1 MEKKEIIEEEIMN
14 LQKSIWR
21 RNSLP
26 EEVVKIIDKIKQRLK
41 ESNKEKNINTSNI
54 SEYID
59 SQFEML
65 KSYLNRVGENRK
77 SKKMAEIINEVRM
90 IYNKSNNQFSR
101 NIIKNGEQEAK
112 KESKQTTYKL
122 LMKINELVESIYSRQ
137 KSMLNAQGFE
147 QNDIERKMYDTKRMM
162 QKYIENVSKENI
174 ESAFMLDNQELRTL
188 EKETI
193 SNIMK
198 IQRINSEGKDKFQE
212 GLKMH
217 APTLEEQREDAD
229 NRNVE
234 QNNNVRNPEKSLPS
248 DVLK

>member
-26 EEVVKIIDKIKQRLK
+26 EEIVKIIDKIKQRLK

-101 NIIKNGEQEAK
+101 NIIKNGEQEDK

-198 IQRINSEGKDKFQE
+198 IQRINLEGKDKFQE
-212 GLKMH
+212 ELKMH

>member
-101 NIIKNGEQEAK
+101 NIIKNGEQEDK

-212 GLKMH
+212 ELKMH

>member
-65 KSYLNRVGENRK
+65 KSYLNRVVENRK

-101 NIIKNGEQEAK
+101 NIIKNGEQEDK

-212 GLKMH
+212 ELKMH

>member
-1 MEKKEIIEEEIMN
+1 
-14 LQKSIWR
+14 
-21 RNSLP
+21 
-26 EEVVKIIDKIKQRLK
+26 
-41 ESNKEKNINTSNI
+41 
-54 SEYID
+54 
-59 SQFEML
+59 
-65 KSYLNRVGENRK
+65 
-77 SKKMAEIINEVRM
+77 
-90 IYNKSNNQFSR
+90 
-101 NIIKNGEQEAK
+101 
-112 KESKQTTYKL
+112 
-122 LMKINELVESIYSRQ
+122 MKINELVESIYSRQ

-198 IQRINSEGKDKFQE
+198 IQRINLEGKDKFQE
-212 GLKMH
+212 GLKMN

>member
-21 RNSLP
+21 RDSLP

-101 NIIKNGEQEAK
+101 NIIKNGEQEDK

-198 IQRINSEGKDKFQE
+198 IQRINLEGKDKFQE

>member
-101 NIIKNGEQEAK
+101 NIIKNGEQEDK

-162 QKYIENVSKENI
+162 QKYIENVIKENI

-212 GLKMH
+212 ELKMH

>member
-21 RNSLP
+21 RDSLP

-101 NIIKNGEQEAK
+101 NIIKNGEQEDK

-212 GLKMH
+212 ELKMH